1 MASLTHYPSS
11 HAANNFEF
19 PPKIFPPPEKF
30 LRTFMGA
37 DTPTLRVEDL
47 NGRGIDLASLKTV
60 ENHNRNLKFSKALL
74 KS

>member
-30 LRTFMGA
+30 LRTFMGG

-47 NGRGIDLASLKTV
+47 NGSGIDLASLKTV
-60 ENHNRNLKFSKALL
+60 ENRNRNLVSKALL